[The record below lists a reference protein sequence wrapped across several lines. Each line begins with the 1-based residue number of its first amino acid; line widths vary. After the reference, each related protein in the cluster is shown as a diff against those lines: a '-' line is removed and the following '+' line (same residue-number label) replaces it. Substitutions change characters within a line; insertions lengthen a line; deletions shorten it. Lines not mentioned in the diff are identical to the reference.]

1 MIACEVLMTIDV
13 AIPLSAISS
22 MLITL
27 VLNDDFECEVD
38 EVDAANWTVPVVADH
53 EVALRRR

>member
-1 MIACEVLMTIDV
+1 MAIDV

-38 EVDAANWTVPVVADH
+38 EVDAANWTSVVADH

>member
-1 MIACEVLMTIDV
+1 MIACEVPMAIDV

-38 EVDAANWTVPVVADH
+38 EVDAANWTSVVADH

>member
-1 MIACEVLMTIDV
+1 MIACEVLMAIDV
-13 AIPLSAISS
+13 AIPVSAISS

-38 EVDAANWTVPVVADH
+38 EVDAANWISVVADH